1 MDYKSYDRLPVVH
14 FGYFP
19 GLLEKWETQ
28 GHLPK
33 GLAEKVRNHSSL
45 GLNAEWVKAEI
56 DGYFGWD
63 FRIFDAVFA
72 NIKGAFD
79 LLDPL
84 FENKVVKVLPDGNT
98 YELMPDG
105 VIVIQKYDASGNK
118 VQSIPAHVGHTLTD
132 RESWEKEY
140 LPRLQW
146 SEERVNHELL
156 KKLEKEAPERENV
169 ICLYAGSIVG
179 ILRNYLGLEGMIMT
193 QALEPELFTEMVDV
207 QADLLY
213 RLLEKALEYDINFD
227 YAYIW
232 EDLTCSNGPLINPN
246 LFEEVAGKHYRRIT
260 KLLRDHGVTNILVDS
275 DGKPEKLMPV
285 WVNNG
290 INILWPIEY
299 GKWQGSLIQHREE
312 YGKRLKGIGGVRKH
326 ALAENKEAV
335 DREIERIKP
344 IVESGG
350 YLPCPDH
357 LLPLESE
364 WDLVKY
370 YADRMHEEFS

>member
-1 MDYKSYDRLPVVH
+1 MEFKPYDRLPVVH

-19 GLLEKWETQ
+19 GLLEKWENQ
-28 GHLPK
+28 GHLPE
-33 GLAEKVRNHSSL
+33 GFAQNVRSHSSL
-45 GLNAEWVKAEI
+45 GISDRLIKAEI
-56 DGYFGWD
+56 DNYFGWD

-72 NIKGAFD
+72 NKAGAFD

-84 FENKVVKVLPDGNT
+84 FESKVVKILPDGNT
-98 YELMPDG
+98 HEITPDG
-105 VIVIQKYDASGNK
+105 VIIIQKYDANGNK

-140 LPRLQW
+140 LPRLLW
-146 SEERVNHELL
+146 SEDRVNHERL
-156 KKLEKEAPERENV
+156 KKLEQEAPEREDV
-169 ICLYAGSIVG
+169 ICIYAGSIVG

-193 QALEPELFTEMVDV
+193 QAMEPELFTEMVDT
-207 QADLLY
+207 QAGLLY
-213 RLLEKALEYDINFD
+213 RLLEKALEYKIDFD

-246 LFEEVAGKHYRRIT
+246 LFEEVAGAHYRKIT

-275 DGKPEKLMPV
+275 DGNPEKLMPV

-299 GKWQGSLIQHREE
+299 GKWHGDFIQHREE
-312 YGKRLKGIGGVRKH
+312 YGKRIKGIGGVRKQ
-326 ALAENKEAV
+326 ALAEDRAAV
-335 DREIERIKP
+335 DKEIERIKP
-344 IVESGG
+344 IVELGG

-370 YADRMHEEFS
+370 YAERMHEVFA